1 MCCNITLRFNHTENC
16 KPWLCLAQIL
26 QHSSAQLWSSSRLVA
41 QGNLEESEDG
51 IHLGPLALKHDT
63 QVSSSSAV
71 HIINSCKSQC
81 PKTILKY
88 SPCSESL
95 SF

>member
-1 MCCNITLRFNHTENC
+1 MFFVYIFKDKNPKYGEGCEA
-16 KPWLCLAQIL
+16 WLCLVQIL

-63 QVSSSSAV
+63 QVS
-71 HIINSCKSQC
+71 
-81 PKTILKY
+81 Y
-88 SPCSESL
+88 
-95 SF
+95 

>member
-1 MCCNITLRFNHTENC
+1 VDQPPWYINPKDSHLQRISFFKVENP
-16 KPWLCLAQIL
+16 KYIMKAWLYLVQIL

-63 QVSSSSAV
+63 QVS
-71 HIINSCKSQC
+71 
-81 PKTILKY
+81 
-88 SPCSESL
+88 
-95 SF
+95 